1 MEQASKPAAVAA
13 GRSWN
18 IDLLKTIAIVGVV
31 CIHASAA
38 GVSNVVGSLDWTAS
52 VFWGSLTRGSVPLF
66 FLCSGALL
74 LDPSRD
80 LPLQKLYGKSMLR
93 LLAAL
98 LFWAMAYAVF
108 HLAMDH
114 ALSAATLWQAAKEV
128 LLFRHENHLYYLH
141 IALLFYACLPV
152 TRLFVRHADK
162 RLLEY
167 ALALWFVL
175 GIVYPTLSPFWPFTL
190 LRGIPQQ
197 WEMNMAYASI
207 GYGVLGYYLRA
218 YPPKRRVGAGCL
230 LFGFALTFGGTL
242 AGSLRQGVL
251 YQHLWEGMSVGV
263 CLLAAGIYTLCVTSQ
278 AQPSGRAKAL
288 VARCSQGSFCVYL
301 VHVFVISLF
310 ARIGFT
316 VALGPCLVSIPLV
329 VAANLLCSGIVFLLL
344 SKIPV
349 VNKWLI

>member
-1 MEQASKPAAVAA
+1 MEQLSKPAVAA

-31 CIHASAA
+31 CIHISAA
-38 GVSNVVGSLDWTAS
+38 GLSNPLGSPDWLAS

-74 LDPSRD
+74 LDPNRD
-80 LPLQKLYGKSMLR
+80 LTLKKLYGKRMLR

-98 LFWAMAYAVF
+98 FFWAMAYAVF
-108 HLAMDH
+108 RLAMDG
-114 ALSAATLWQAAKEV
+114 ALSPPTLWQAAKEV

-141 IALLFYACLPV
+141 IALLFYAFLPV
-152 TRLFVRHADK
+152 TRLFVRHADR

-167 ALALWFVL
+167 ALGLWFLL
-175 GIVYPTLSPFWPFTL
+175 GILYPTLSPLWPFTL

-197 WEMNMAYASI
+197 WQMNMTYASI
-207 GYGVLGYYLRA
+207 GYGALGYYLQA
-218 YPPKRRVGAGCL
+218 YPPRGRTGAVLAL
-230 LFGFALTFGGTL
+230 LGFGLTFGGAL
-242 AGSLRQGVL
+242 AISLRQGAL

-263 CLLAAGIYTLCVTSQ
+263 CLLATGIYALCVTSR
-278 AQPSGRAKAL
+278 AQPSGQMRAIL
-288 VARCSQGSFCVYL
+288 ARCSQGSFCVYL

-310 ARIGFT
+310 ARAGLT
-316 VALGPCLVSIPLV
+316 VALAPCLVSIPLV
-329 VAANLLCSGIVFLLL
+329 VCANLLCSGLIYLLL
-344 SKIPV
+344 SRVPV